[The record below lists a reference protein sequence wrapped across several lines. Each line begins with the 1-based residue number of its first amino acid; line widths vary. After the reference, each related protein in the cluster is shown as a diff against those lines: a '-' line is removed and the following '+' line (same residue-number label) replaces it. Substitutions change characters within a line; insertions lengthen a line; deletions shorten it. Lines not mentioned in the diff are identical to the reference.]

1 MGEVPGLTLPLDDA
15 PRLMG
20 VPVLMADANAA
31 VERALATPRE
41 EVYEGFTLPELSY
54 LSRYGDALGDGGTSL
69 RLALHALLA
78 RHAGPARL
86 AVEAGCAVG
95 AHLRVLRAHA
105 PHVVGFDMSA
115 AALRVAHAQLAGA
128 PVPALRRAEGRSFT
142 ESSRWVLPATVGV
155 TVFLADAM
163 DPPVDDGVSDIT
175 VALNLLDNV
184 PDPLRTLWHLTR
196 MTRPGGLVVVATPF
210 AWRDDITPPHLQLGG
225 GTIPELVER
234 GSERVLADLMTGALP
249 MPPPI
254 PRLAFELLE
263 TREVTW
269 RLRDHARCTVE
280 YTVHMVAARRSG

>member
-1 MGEVPGLTLPLDDA
+1 MSRGAGPLPKAHGLMGEVPGLTLPLDDA

-155 TVFLADAM
+155 TV
-163 DPPVDDGVSDIT
+163 
-175 VALNLLDNV
+175 